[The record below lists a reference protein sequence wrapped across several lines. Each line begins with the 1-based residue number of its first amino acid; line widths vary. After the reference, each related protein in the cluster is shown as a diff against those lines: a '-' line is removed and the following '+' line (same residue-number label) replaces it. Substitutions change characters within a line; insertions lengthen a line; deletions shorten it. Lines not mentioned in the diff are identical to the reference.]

1 MKICVPEVLCE
12 RLRRAAAGVVLLA
25 AITGCAPPPPPEIL
39 PNILLVVVD
48 TLRADRLG
56 VYGNKR
62 GLSPFLDELTSR
74 GTLFR
79 NAYAPTSWTCP
90 SIASLFTSR
99 YASQHGVNSF
109 EAVLAPDEVTV
120 AEILAAGGYVGAGF
134 SANLRMLEANGYA
147 QGFGAWHAYMG
158 GQAGGHKPRG
168 DVLRRAS
175 LAWLRPLSGPEARQ
189 PKLLYLQYMEPHTP
203 YEPGEPYRSRFLRGS
218 DAVDEKRAYTRLLG
232 QKKMTPAE
240 VERLES
246 LYDGEVAAVDAEL
259 RTLFGELGRLG
270 FLSDAVI
277 VITAD
282 HGEEFGEHGV
292 MLHGFT
298 LFNGVM
304 RIPLIIV
311 APGFPAGRVVEENV
325 SLVDVA
331 PTLLE
336 LTGMP
341 PAPTFEGRSL
351 VPLMRSPYSPQ
362 ALWARLFRRRAPDV
376 IGEIEPFKGP
386 RETRV
391 HAQAI
396 VGGPEKLLVDPQGQ
410 GVLYDLQ
417 KDPREI
423 EPLQASEPLA
433 KRLAERR
440 AELQSRARPSALQ
453 KPIDDATREKLR
465 ALGYQH

>member
-1 MKICVPEVLCE
+1 MNRCIPEV
-12 RLRRAAAGVVLLA
+12 RRAAAVVALVA
-25 AITGCAPPPPPEIL
+25 AVTGCAAAPAPESL

-56 VYGNKR
+56 VYGNPR
-62 GLSPFLDELTSR
+62 GLSPFLDELAGR

-109 EAVLAPDEVTV
+109 EAVLAPEEVTV
-120 AEILAAGGYVGAGF
+120 AEILAGGGYVGAGF

-158 GQAGGHKPRG
+158 GAAGGHKPRG
-168 DVLRRAS
+168 DVLRRDS
-175 LAWLRPLSGPEARQ
+175 VAWLQPLSGPEARQ

-218 DAVDEKRAYTRLLG
+218 DAVDEERARSRLV
-232 QKKMTPAE
+232 QQQKMTPAE
-240 VERLES
+240 IERLES

-259 RTLFGELGRLG
+259 RTLFGELGQLG
-270 FLSDAVI
+270 FLNNAVI

-282 HGEEFGEHGV
+282 HGEEFGEHGK
-292 MLHGFT
+292 MLHGYT

-311 APGFPAGRVVEENV
+311 APGLPAGRVVEENV

-351 VPLMRSPYSPQ
+351 VPLMRSPYSPL
-362 ALWARLFRRRAPDV
+362 ALWARLFGGHPDV
-376 IGEIEPFKGP
+376 IGEIEPFTGKVDF
-386 RETRV
+386 RV

-396 VGGPEKLLVDPQGQ
+396 VGGPQKLLVSPKGA
-410 GVLYDLQ
+410 GVLYDVR
-417 KDPREI
+417 KDPHE
-423 EPLQASEPLA
+423 SEPLKPSA
-433 KRLAERR
+433 ELAQRLAARR
-440 AELQSRARPSALQ
+440 AALALRARPSSSGTPL
-453 KPIDDATREKLR
+453 DDATREKLR

>member
-1 MKICVPEVLCE
+1 MKIRISEVRRQC
-12 RLRRAAAGVVLLA
+12 LRRAVAGVVLLA
-25 AITGCAPPPPPEIL
+25 AITGCAPAPPSELL
-39 PNILLVVVD
+39 PNILLIVVD

-56 VYGNKR
+56 AYGNKR
-62 GLSPFLDELTSR
+62 GLSPFLDELASR

-120 AEILAAGGYVGAGF
+120 AEILAGGGYVGAGF
-134 SANLRMLEANGYA
+134 SANLRMLEVNGYA
-147 QGFGAWHAYMG
+147 QGFGAWQAYIG
-158 GQAGGHKPRG
+158 GEAGGHKPRG
-168 DVLRRAS
+168 DVLRRDS
-175 LAWLRPLSGPEARQ
+175 LAWLRPLSRPDARQ

-203 YEPGEPYRSRFLRGS
+203 YEPGEPYRSQFLRGS
-218 DAVDEKRAYTRLLG
+218 DAVDEERARTRLVQ

-246 LYDGEVAAVDAEL
+246 LYDGEVAAVDAEI
-259 RTLFGELGRLG
+259 RTLFGELGQLG
-270 FLSDAVI
+270 FLSNAVI
-277 VITAD
+277 IITAD

-292 MLHGFT
+292 MLHGYT

-304 RIPLIIV
+304 RIPMIIV
-311 APGFPAGRVVEENV
+311 APGLPAGRVVEENV

-336 LTGMP
+336 LTGMA

-362 ALWARLFRRRAPDV
+362 ALWARLIGARHPDV
-376 IGEIEPFKGP
+376 IAEIEPLSGTMDF
-386 RETRV
+386 RV

-396 VGGPEKLLVDPQGQ
+396 VSGPEKLLITPKGK
-410 GVLYDLQ
+410 GALYDVQ

-423 EPLQASEPLA
+423 EPLKASEQLA
-433 KRLAERR
+433 QRLTERR
-440 AELQSRARPSALQ
+440 AELKSHARQSSVVRPL
-453 KPIDDATREKLR
+453 DDATREKLR